1 MPALLWLPPRR
12 RLGALTAR
20 LPKLRAVLEQ
30 SSRLADAEPGCAGL
44 LSAVFTGLPAELPT
58 AALTRIVDA
67 PDDRGGR
74 WLRADPCMLRVESA
88 GVRMLACGALAPSA
102 DEVRDLC
109 ATLQPLFAD
118 AGWVLHAAAPE
129 RWYVRPDAAHPR
141 LGGQDPEHV
150 LGACIDAALPVG
162 DAGRATRRWL
172 NELQMALHEHPCNR
186 ARRSRGLP
194 EVNSLWLH
202 GDGVAPASLTAAI
215 AAAHSPDPLL
225 RGCMALAGVAVLNR
239 PSGESDRIL
248 VDARDA
254 DDDALVEVL
263 ARVLDRHEP
272 LQLRLESGERFAW
285 RSWHRLRFW
294 RRAAP

>member
-1 MPALLWLPPRR
+1 MPALLWLPARR
-12 RLGALTAR
+12 RLGALTSR

-30 SSRLADAEPGCAGL
+30 GSRLADAEPGCGGL
-44 LSAVFTGLPAELPT
+44 LCGVFTGLPAELPT

-67 PDDRGGR
+67 PDDCGGR

-102 DEVRDLC
+102 DEVRDFC
-109 ATLQPLFAD
+109 TTLQPLFAD

-141 LGGQDPEHV
+141 LGGQDPELV
-150 LGACIDAALPVG
+150 LGAYIDAALPVG

-186 ARRSRGLP
+186 ARRSRGQP
-194 EVNSLWLH
+194 EINSLWLH
-202 GDGVAPASLTAAI
+202 GDGVAPGSLRTAI
-215 AAAHSPDPLL
+215 AAAHSHDPLL
-225 RGCMALAGVAVLNR
+225 RACMALAGVPALAR
-239 PSGESDRIL
+239 PNGETDRIL

-254 DDDALVEVL
+254 DDDATVEL
-263 ARVLDRHEP
+263 LGRLLDRHLS
-272 LQLRLESGERFAW
+272 LQLQLESGERFAW
-285 RSWHRLRFW
+285 RPWHRLRFW
-294 RRAAP
+294 RRATP